1 MNLWAAGKTI
11 LLVDDEETVRVVGG
25 RMLKHIGFE
34 VVIACDGR
42 EALALYGQHAE
53 RIGCVLLDLTMP
65 HMDGEEA
72 FRQLR
77 RIREDLPILLSS
89 GYNEQEVLSR
99 FAGRGYAGFIQKP
112 YQLDELEQKLRDVF
126 EKPGSQQE

>member
-1 MNLWAAGKTI
+1 
-11 LLVDDEETVRVVGG
+11 
-25 RMLKHIGFE
+25 
-34 VVIACDGR
+34 
-42 EALALYGQHAE
+42 
-53 RIGCVLLDLTMP
+53 
-65 HMDGEEA
+65 
-72 FRQLR
+72 
-77 RIREDLPILLSS
+77 LSS